1 MSRVIRVHGTPFDH
15 STRAINALRQP
26 HVSRNMESSGDIIT
40 MRAAYPS
47 TNNRVNRAGK
57 SRGAPRG
64 VTIRDDNLARPLRR
78 RAARR
83 DRVIG
88 LRIHFRGRIGN
99 F

>member
-1 MSRVIRVHGTPFDH
+1 MGHRSITVHEQLTRCGSHTCRVTWNLPATLSQCAPPIRQ
-15 STRAINALRQP
+15 R
-26 HVSRNMESSGDIIT
+26 IT
-40 MRAAYPS
+40 GRTGPG
-47 TNNRVNRAGK
+47 GK